1 MTDWSVGEGLTP
13 RHSPIRLGRAGRPSI
28 TARALHRDSPLRRL
42 DWVLALSVL
51 LLCILGSTLIYYAT
65 KNKELA
71 IGADPR
77 YFLKRNLLNIGI
89 GLGLAVISAFI
100 DYRALRAYAPIVYIA
115 SVIGLMA
122 VLVIGVTINGAH
134 SWIRLPGGFE
144 QQPSEYA
151 KVALVIGSAMILS
164 ERRDGEH
171 APRSSDV
178 LLVIGF
184 AAIPLGLIMLQP
196 DFGTTMVFVFTMLGM
211 LAVSGVSGRWVAG
224 LVAAGVLAGT
234 LILTTGVLAPYQKAR
249 LTGFVSGDSKQS
261 SQVERTTQYNVK
273 QSKTAIG
280 NGGIY
285 GQGLGHGTQTNS
297 GFVPEQQTDFIFTA
311 AGEEL
316 GFAGS
321 SVLVLLLGAVL
332 WRGLRIAQRAEDMFG
347 VVLAAGI
354 VTWFAF
360 QMFVNIGMTLGIMPV
375 TGLPLPFVS
384 YGGSAMMANMMAI
397 GLLQN
402 VYLRT
407 RTTP

>member
-1 MTDWSVGEGLTP
+1 L
-13 RHSPIRLGRAGRPSI
+13 R
-28 TARALHRDSPLRRL
+28 RDSPLRRL
-42 DWVLALSVL
+42 DWVLAICVA
-51 LLCILGSTLIYYAT
+51 LLCVLGTALVYAAT

-71 IGADPR
+71 IGGDPR
-77 YFLKRNLLNIGI
+77 YFLKRNILNV
-89 GLGLAVISAFI
+89 GLGLALAVISAFI
-100 DYRALRAYAPIVYIA
+100 DYRALRAYAPIVYGV

-122 VLVIGVTINGAH
+122 VLAIGVTINGAH

-164 ERRDGEH
+164 ERRDGER

-178 LLVIGF
+178 LLVLGF

-196 DFGTTMVFVFTMLGM
+196 DFGTTMVFVFTILGM
-211 LAVSGVSGRWVAG
+211 LAASGASTRWVAG
-224 LVAAGVLAGT
+224 LVAAGALAGT

-249 LTGFVSGDSKQS
+249 LTGFVVGDSKQS
-261 SQVERTTQYNVK
+261 TQVLRTTQYNQA
-273 QSKTAIG
+273 QSKITIG
-280 NGGIY
+280 HGGLY
-285 GQGLGHGTQTNS
+285 GQGLFHGTQTNS

-316 GFAGS
+316 GFTGS

-360 QMFVNIGMTLGIMPV
+360 QMFVNIGMTLGIMPI

-384 YGGSAMMANMMAI
+384 YGGSSMMATMMAV

-402 VYLRT
+402 VHLRT

>member
-1 MTDWSVGEGLTP
+1 MTDWTAGEGMAP
-13 RHSPIRLGRAGRPSI
+13 RHSPIRLGRAGRPSL
-28 TARALHRDSPLRRL
+28 ASRALHRDSPLRRI
-42 DWVLALSVL
+42 DYVLAVAVL
-51 LLCILGSTLIYYAT
+51 VLCVLGTTLVYYAT

-77 YFLKRNLLNIGI
+77 YFLKRNVLNIGI

-100 DYRALRAYAPIVYIA
+100 DYRALRAYAPIVYIV

-164 ERRDGEH
+164 ERRDGER

-178 LLVIGF
+178 LLVLGF

-196 DFGTTMVFVFTMLGM
+196 DFGTTMVFVFTILGM
-211 LAVSGVSGRWVAG
+211 LAVSGVSSKWVAG

-249 LTGFVSGDSKQS
+249 LTSFTQGDTKATT
-261 SQVERTTQYNVK
+261 QVARTTLYNVN
-273 QSKTAIG
+273 QAKTAIG
-280 NGGIY
+280 NGGLT

-297 GFVPEQQTDFIFTA
+297 GFVPEQQTDFIFTT

-316 GFAGS
+316 GFVGS
-321 SVLVLLLGAVL
+321 ALLVLLLGTIL

-375 TGLPLPFVS
+375 TGLPLPFIS
-384 YGGSAMMANMMAI
+384 YGGSSMMANMMAI

-402 VYLRT
+402 VNLRT